1 MALTIFTNNFSLT
14 AQNNLNNNRSML
26 QTSIERLSS
35 GLRINHASDD
45 AAGLSIGTQMN
56 ADILSMTQASHNAN
70 DGVSMLNTA
79 EGALSQQSNILTRMR
94 ELASESASGT
104 VNDNQRVS
112 IQTEFGALQSEIDRI
127 AGVTQFNGVNLIA
140 SGTGS
145 LIGGGTS
152 MVQVGIRATANDSL
166 DVNKAVG
173 LSALVGQNG
182 FTQSGLGVDSSV
194 FAVSSLG
201 NAQSALAAIDSAIAT
216 VSTARGG
223 IGAVVN
229 RLGYTLSN
237 LSVSSQ
243 NESAAKSQIMDA
255 DYAVEVS
262 NFTRNQILVQASTA
276 ILAQANQVPQTVLQ
290 LLG

>member
-56 ADILSMTQASHNAN
+56 ADVLSMTQASNNAN
-70 DGVSMLNTA
+70 DGVSLLNTA

-104 VNDNQRVS
+104 VNDTQRVS

-140 SGTGS
+140 SGTGT

-152 MVQVGIRATANDSL
+152 LVQIGIHNTANDSL

-173 LSALVGQNG
+173 LSSLVGANG

-194 FAVSSLG
+194 YAVSSLG
-201 NAQSALAAIDSAIAT
+201 NAQSALGAIDSAIAT

-237 LSVSSQ
+237 LSTASQ

>member
-56 ADILSMTQASHNAN
+56 ADVLSMTQASNNAN

-79 EGALSQQSNILTRMR
+79 EGALSQQSNIFIRMR

-104 VNDNQRVS
+104 VNDSQRVS

-140 SGTGS
+140 SGTGT
-145 LIGGGTS
+145 LVGGGTS
-152 MVQVGIRATANDSL
+152 LVQIGIRATANDSL

-173 LSALVGQNG
+173 LSALVGNNG

>member
-1 MALTIFTNNFSLT
+1 
-14 AQNNLNNNRSML
+14 ML

-45 AAGLSIGTQMN
+45 AAGLAIGTQMN
-56 ADILSMTQASHNAN
+56 ADVRSLNQAGRNAN
-70 DGVSMLNTA
+70 DAISMLNVA
-79 EGALSQQSNILTRMR
+79 EGAMSQQSGILTRMR
-94 ELASESASGT
+94 ELASQSASGT
-104 VNDNQRVS
+104 INDTQRVS

-127 AGVTQFNGVNLIA
+127 SNVTTFNGNSLIS

-145 LIGGGTS
+145 LVGGGTS
-152 MVQVGIRATANDSL
+152 LVQIGIGNTANDSL

-173 LSALVGQNG
+173 LSGLVGANG
-182 FTQSGLGVDSSV
+182 FTQSGLGVSSSAY
-194 FAVSSLG
+194 AVSSLG
-201 NAQSALAAIDSAIAT
+201 NAQSALGAIDSAIST
-216 VSTARGG
+216 ISTARGG

-229 RLGYTLSN
+229 RMQYTLSN
-237 LSVSSQ
+237 LSISSQ

-255 DYAVEVS
+255 DYATEVS
-262 NFTRNQILVQASTA
+262 TFTRNQILVQASTA